1 MKLNLRQGDCS
12 MDKIICVCEDSVDG
26 IFTAIYK
33 AWEIGTSKTLIEI
46 RGIKTMTLFAEYIEV
61 NTDTELASKVAA
73 SIHSKISEEVYYYVY
88 RAALSDDSDKA
99 QYIYEFLL
107 KAFRMGKD
115 IIHKLQ
121 DESVMKIFEL
131 ARKVGNES
139 HKYLGFVRF
148 CELENGILSAKI
160 NPLANVVSIVA
171 EHFADRLHNENWVI
185 LDTTRN
191 IAAVHR
197 AGYGFVLTNDISEQD
212 LDQFSNKSENEEKY
226 QLLWN
231 RFFDTIAIE
240 ERKNKKLQQQLMP
253 LRYRKYM

>member
-1 MKLNLRQGDCS
+1 
-12 MDKIICVCEDSVDG
+12 MDKVICVCEDSVDG

-46 RGIKTMTLFAEYIEV
+46 RSMKTMTLFAEYIEV
-61 NTDTELASKVAA
+61 ITDAELASKVAA
-73 SIHSKISEEVYYYVY
+73 SIHNKISQEAYFYVY
-88 RAALSDDSDKA
+88 RAALSDNPEKA

-107 KAFRMGKD
+107 KAFRTGKD
-115 IIHKLQ
+115 IINHFQ
-121 DESVMKIFEL
+121 DESVMKVFEL
-131 ARKVGNES
+131 ARKVGNEA

-148 CELENGILSAKI
+148 CELENGILSAKF
-160 NPLANVVSIVA
+160 NPIANVVAIVA

-191 IAAVHR
+191 MAAVHR
-197 AGYGFVLTNDISEQD
+197 AGYGFVLTNDITEQD

-226 QLLWN
+226 QLLWI

-240 ERKNKKLQQQLMP
+240 ERKNKKLQQQVMP

>member
-1 MKLNLRQGDCS
+1 

>member
-1 MKLNLRQGDCS
+1 

-253 LRYRKYM
+253 LRYRKYMYGSWFVSP

>member
-1 MKLNLRQGDCS
+1 

-61 NTDTELASKVAA
+61 NTDTELASRVAA

>member
-1 MKLNLRQGDCS
+1 

-61 NTDTELASKVAA
+61 NTDTELASRVAA

-88 RAALSDDSDKA
+88 RAALADDSDKA

-253 LRYRKYM
+253 LRYRKYMYGSWFVSP

>member
-1 MKLNLRQGDCS
+1 

-231 RFFDTIAIE
+231 RFFDTIAID
-240 ERKNKKLQQQLMP
+240 ERKNKKLQQQLMQ
-253 LRYRKYM
+253 LRYIKYMYGSWFVSP

>member
-1 MKLNLRQGDCS
+1 

-33 AWEIGTSKTLIEI
+33 AWEIGTSKTSIEI
-46 RGIKTMTLFAEYIEV
+46 KGMKTMTLFSEYIEV
-61 NTDTELASKVAA
+61 NTDVEVASKVAT
-73 SIHSKISEEVYYYVY
+73 SIHKKISQEVYFYIY
-88 RAALSDDSDKA
+88 RAALSDNPDKA

-115 IIHKLQ
+115 IIHYLQ
-121 DESVMKIFEL
+121 DRSVMKVFEL

-148 CELENGILSAKI
+148 CELESGILSSKI

-171 EHFADRLHNENWVI
+171 QHFADRLHNENWVI

-191 IAAVHR
+191 LAAVHR
-197 AGYGFVLTNDISEQD
+197 AGYGFILTSEISEQD
-212 LDQFSNKSENEEKY
+212 LDQFSHKSENEEKY

-240 ERKNKKLQQQLMP
+240 ERKNIKLQQQLMP

>member
-1 MKLNLRQGDCS
+1 

-88 RAALSDDSDKA
+88 RAALADDSDKA